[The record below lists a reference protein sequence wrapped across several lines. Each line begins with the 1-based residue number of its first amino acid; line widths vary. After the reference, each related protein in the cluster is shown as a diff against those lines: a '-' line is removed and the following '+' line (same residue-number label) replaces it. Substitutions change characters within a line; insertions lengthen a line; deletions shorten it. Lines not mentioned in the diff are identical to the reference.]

1 VLLYSLNRN
10 VWIQDSKAFRG
21 FCRETEKKL
30 KFRSLDSHCTCCP
43 LALAGKMTFD
53 GQRQQDAG
61 DDRQKVA
68 GMQESQWSK
77 EGQRVRSSM
86 MIGVAAGMLA
96 AVCVM
101 SSASASDA
109 ILINFTSPHC
119 GPCQAMKPTLAELER
134 NGIPVRHVDVN
145 SEASLARRYGIRKT
159 PTLIV
164 VSGGK
169 ELTRLVGIQTV
180 AQLQRALGTNP
191 SGPLVQTGAKSRG
204 LNNIPAPMTR
214 LAPMGRGRSNLDFES
229 RSPSQKQRQNLT
241 GETLTAATLTS
252 GALAAGTSASMPA
265 SSEVMP
271 SLSLASAVQRA
282 EAATVR
288 LRVHDGR
295 GYGAGTGTIIDVH
308 GDEALVLTCG
318 HLFRENGGKGKVEVD
333 LFVGGETRTVQG
345 RVLDYDADDRDIALV
360 TIRPGFDVQP
370 VPVIQ
375 GGQKPRTGQAVFSF
389 GCDRGDDPTRRD
401 TRITGVDKYNQHL
414 GISNIEIGGAPI
426 DGRSGGGLFDESGR
440 LIGVCN
446 AADYKN
452 DVGIYAGPGNVHW
465 QLDRVNMASLYRNDV
480 GDQFASEPS
489 EPESQAPIRLASNQ
503 EVIVIVRDRTN
514 PAGPT
519 EVMTVRQPSDALMQM
534 IHQHAR

>member
-1 VLLYSLNRN
+1 
-10 VWIQDSKAFRG
+10 
-21 FCRETEKKL
+21 
-30 KFRSLDSHCTCCP
+30 
-43 LALAGKMTFD
+43 M
-53 GQRQQDAG
+53 
-61 DDRQKVA
+61 
-68 GMQESQWSK
+68 
-77 EGQRVRSSM
+77 RSSM
-86 MIGVAAGMLA
+86 MIGMATGLLA

-119 GPCQAMKPTLAELER
+119 GPCQTMKPTLAALER
-134 NGIPVRHVDVN
+134 TGIPVRHVNVN

-159 PTLIV
+159 PTFVV

-169 ELTRLVGIQTV
+169 ELTRLVGIQSV

-191 SGPLVQTGAKSRG
+191 SGPLVPTGAKSRAID
-204 LNNIPAPMTR
+204 NIPAPMTR
-214 LAPMGRGRSNLDFES
+214 LAPMGRGRTNLDFES
-229 RSPSQKQRQNLT
+229 RSPAQNSQRNSQQNSQRNSNTQ
-241 GETLTAATLTS
+241 TLTAARPDRS
-252 GALAAGTSASMPA
+252 AAP
-265 SSEVMP
+265 SEVMP
-271 SLSLASAVQRA
+271 SLSIASAVQRA

-318 HLFRENGGKGKVEVD
+318 HLFRENEGQGRIEVD
-333 LFVGGETRTVQG
+333 LFVGGETRTVEG
-345 RVLDYDADDRDIALV
+345 KVLDYDADDRDIALV

-370 VPVIQ
+370 VPVILD
-375 GGQKPRTGQAVFSF
+375 GQKPRTGQAVFSF

-426 DGRSGGGLFDESGR
+426 DGRSGGGLFDETGR

-465 QLDRVNMASLYRNDV
+465 QLDRVNMASLYQNDRSN
-480 GDQFASEPS
+480 DFAVAANEPAPAMEAPVRLAS
-489 EPESQAPIRLASNQ
+489 NQAFNEPPASNQLASNQ
-503 EVIVIVRDRTN
+503 EVIVIVRDRSN
-514 PAGPT
+514 PDGSP